1 MQEGVLGLLRDK
13 TRPARIAPL
22 PAATKLAIIEKTATA
37 KPANATHW
45 SARKMAKVIGVSH
58 RSVQRVWN
66 GAGLKPHLVHTFKL
80 HRRRAPFYGNA
91 SWDPVAWL
99 DLRPVSLLPRRA
111 GESMRFTAVHRLY
124 AGRWLRNAC
133 CCRCSFC
140 FSPAGGG
147 RRCRHGAPP
156 VRRLDRLA
164 LAPHGGRWQT
174 TRPLRV
180 RRCRAYHCPGRPLAG
195 PRGVPL
201 YAVWRQGWSGLCAQ
215 ARRVLGGF
223 VRGRPARG
231 AGLRDHLC
239 ARRDI
244 GADGT
249 QGRSKRAAALSARAS
264 T

>member
-1 MQEGVLGLLRDK
+1 MQAMELQRPGERLTLVERPDPQPSHGEVRVRVSACGVCRTDLHVVDGELSHPKLPIVPGHEIVGRVDLLGTGVERLSTGMRVGIPWLGWTCGRCRYCREGR
-13 TRPARIAPL
+13 
-22 PAATKLAIIEKTATA
+22 E
-37 KPANATHW
+37 N
-45 SARKMAKVIGVSH
+45 
-58 RSVQRVWN
+58 
-66 GAGLKPHLVHTFKL
+66 
-80 HRRRAPFYGNA
+80 
-91 SWDPVAWL
+91 
-99 DLRPVSLLPRRA
+99 
-111 GESMRFTAVHRLY
+111 SMRFTAVHRLY